1 MPGIYAAGA
10 DHCAFAAEEAS
21 LEQEQGI
28 GLFSVLEGKDGTAET
43 CPCKFACGA
52 AGGAA
57 SAGHTFEYVRLNGG

>member
-1 MPGIYAAGA
+1 MPGVYAAGA
-10 DHCAFAAEEAS
+10 DHCAFAAEQAS

-28 GLFSVLEGKDGTAET
+28 GFFAVLEGKDCAAEVGLY
-43 CPCKFACGA
+43 KFACCA